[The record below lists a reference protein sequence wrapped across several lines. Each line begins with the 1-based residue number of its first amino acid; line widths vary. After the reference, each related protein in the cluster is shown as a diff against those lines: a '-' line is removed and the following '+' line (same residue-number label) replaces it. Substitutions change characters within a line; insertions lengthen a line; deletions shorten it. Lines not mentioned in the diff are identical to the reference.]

1 MANFFD
7 TSSDIKSFLTFR
19 LGEEVFAC
27 HVNKLL
33 SILEIPQITDVPGS
47 PSYMKG
53 IIDLRGKVLPVID
66 TKLKLSMPAIEFNK
80 DTCIIVM
87 DINLDNNNLLVG
99 ILVDAVI
106 EVMEFDEDKI
116 LPPPNLGSKYH
127 SEFINGIVK
136 KDDKFIMLVDIDKVF
151 SLDEIDFLK
160 GAVEFE
166 EETKDKEEDKEKTKE
181 EKTEK
186 VEKNKKE

>member
-66 TKLKLSMPAIEFNK
+66 TKLKLNMPAIEFNK

>member
-7 TSSDIKSFLTFR
+7 SSSDIKSFLTFK

-33 SILEIPQITDVPGS
+33 SILEIPKITEVPGA
-47 PSYMKG
+47 PKYMKG

-66 TKLKLSMPAIEFNK
+66 TKTKLKMPAIEFSK

-87 DINLDNNNLLVG
+87 DINLDNSNLLVG
-99 ILVDAVI
+99 VLVDAVL
-106 EVMEFDEDKI
+106 EVMEFDQDKI
-116 LPPPNLGSKYH
+116 LPAPNLGSKYH
-127 SEFINGIVK
+127 SDFISGIVR
-136 KDDKFIMLVDIDKVF
+136 KDDKFIMLLDIDMVF

-160 GAVEFE
+160 GATEFE
-166 EETKDKEEDKEKTKE
+166 EAVKKEVKEKEKE
-181 EKTEK
+181 EK
-186 VEKNKKE
+186 

>member
-7 TSSDIKSFLTFR
+7 TSSDIKSFLTFK

-47 PSYMKG
+47 PGYMKG

-66 TKLKLSMPAIEFNK
+66 TKLKLNMPAIEFSK
-80 DTCIIVM
+80 DTCIVVM

-99 ILVDAVI
+99 VLVDAVV

-136 KDDKFIMLVDIDKVF
+136 KDDKFIMLIDIDKVF

-166 EETKDKEEDKEKTKE
+166 EKSQEEEEKDKEKTE
-181 EKTEK
+181 EE
-186 VEKNKKE
+186 NKG